1 MFKNLIKPLSII
13 LSIVVITAGIF
24 YVTHHVNAN
33 SIIVDSNLDT
43 VADDGFCTL
52 REAIEKAND
61 TTTGDPHGFATP
73 GECGSG
79 DPTGSDTITFANAMT
94 ITLAFDLPTITSP
107 VVIDGVSGIPGLSCG
122 DLPGGTPH
130 NLGVEIET
138 GANSGITLVNGS
150 AGSRINGLVIN
161 GESFIGFT
169 GSSAINIQDTSD
181 IQVSC
186 SYLGTDIS
194 GNSDEGY
201 SYTVNIRNSHD
212 IIIGNGS
219 LGSGN
224 LIHGIN
230 GINVENSSAI
240 TIQGNFIGVNS
251 SGTTTLLSPLIE
263 DHHFGINL
271 NGTTSNIQIGG
282 ANANQRNVISGF
294 QTNGNSNPIK
304 SAGISSDWSGSFLS
318 DIRIQGN
325 YIGTD
330 RTGMYA
336 IPNNDGIN
344 LCVSDGRPGGCP
356 GNIIDGVLIGGSN
369 PGEGNLV
376 AGSAGSSPLV
386 TSGES
391 IVIRFSNGSA
401 PGPFDTTTTYIK
413 NVTIRGN
420 YIGTDA
426 TGNAV
431 LAGSVG
437 DDQSAY
443 IFGGWFGDYIENVII
458 GGTGL
463 HEKNIF
469 AGSLHC
475 TWCDQVLVKNNH
487 FGVGIDGASALPG
500 FIGLMVGSS
509 RNVTVGGST
518 AVEGNLI
525 AHRSFFGLGFVADT
539 RNSYAENNIIRDND
553 GMGIII
559 AEYNRPVAI
568 PDNGTNFLNG
578 RPDVWVI
585 NNSIYNNA
593 DMGINIVSDLDN
605 DFNPDPGT
613 GGPNLNDISDLD
625 SGPNNNLNYPVI
637 HSITESPAGTLNL
650 SYYLDVPAGSY
661 RIEFYKNPTAGL
673 DSSYHGEGEVLA
685 YVDTFTST
693 GTMGTKTIALPG
705 TLTDILTGTATECT
719 DSTCTAFVRT
729 SEFGPTVPITA
740 GGGSGAGLDFGDVTT
755 TQTTALSNGAY
766 HILNTNYL
774 GSCIDADTGTAQNT
788 LATADDTGTPTDPSA
803 IVGTCTTPND
813 DEDGVTFDKGEYTTG
828 DTAVLDITAS
838 HPGIINVWVD
848 TNTNGSF
855 LDAGEHVLINEAV
868 VAGSNT
874 MTGFTVPATNGT
886 YPMRVRYVSAITNI
900 YQETPGVASPRGEA
914 LDGEVED
921 YTLQVGPVIVPPP
934 SGGGGGGGGGS
945 SLDLCLNLPNTQTTV
960 PSGYAKVPVD
970 PLTPG
975 VCTTSVAIDL
985 CSNISGIQQT
995 IPSGYEQKADGHCY
1009 QKTTTEQKPY
1019 TIKIYPLSE
1028 TGITPPP
1035 TSDQCPYF
1043 NKYLRLGRKNDT
1055 TEVLKWQNFLN
1066 THLKEK
1072 LTLTGVYDTETYNAV
1087 KRFQETYRPDVLTP
1101 WKLKSPTGWT
1111 YKTTRMKANQ
1121 IVGCLEKPVFLEI
1134 PKISWVLPAL

>member
-24 YVTHHVNAN
+24 YATHQVNAN
-33 SIIVDSNLDT
+33 SIIVNSNLDT

-61 TTTGDPHGFATP
+61 TTTGDPHGFVSP

-94 ITLAFDLPTITSP
+94 ITLSGDLPTITSP

-130 NLGVEIET
+130 NLGVEIDASIT
-138 GANSGITLVNGS
+138 GNGFVFDNNSDNSRIAGIMLTNTNGPTQLFGEAIRISSSDNFELSCSYIGTDMAGQNKFFGGILAIENSNNSIVHGNIINGNSGINYSGTLSGS
-150 AGSRINGLVIN
+150 VITGN
-161 GESFIGFT
+161 FFRLDPT
-169 GSSAINIQDTSD
+169 GSSILNTYSD
-181 IQVSC
+181 INSGNISSGDLSGAVTISNVTIGGTTPDLRNVFSHIRIGFNQVSN
-186 SYLGTDIS
+186 L
-194 GNSDEGY
+194 N
-201 SYTVNIRNSHD
+201 
-212 IIIGNGS
+212 IIGNY
-219 LGSGN
+219 
-224 LIHGIN
+224 
-230 GINVENSSAI
+230 
-240 TIQGNFIGVNS
+240 F
-251 SGTTTLLSPLIE
+251 
-263 DHHFGINL
+263 
-271 NGTTSNIQIGG
+271 
-282 ANANQRNVISGF
+282 
-294 QTNGNSNPIK
+294 
-304 SAGISSDWSGSFLS
+304 
-318 DIRIQGN
+318 
-325 YIGTD
+325 GTD
-330 RTGMYA
+330 RTGMSLT
-336 IPNNDGIN
+336 G
-344 LCVSDGRPGGCP
+344 VSDSGWIA
-356 GNIIDGVLIGGSN
+356 IIDPSTDVTIGGPN
-369 PGEGNLV
+369 PGEGNLF
-376 AGSAGSSPLV
+376 AGANGAAIAIQDF
-386 TSGES
+386 SGTYS
-391 IVIRFSNGSA
+391 QVQNTVIQ
-401 PGPFDTTTTYIK
+401 
-413 NVTIRGN
+413 GN
-420 YIGTDA
+420 LFGTDA
-426 TGNAV
+426 TGNTQLGIGYDSIQV
-431 LAGSVG
+431 SQV
-437 DDQSAY
+437 DDVTIGGY
-443 IFGGWFGDYIENVII
+443 NPGEGNVFGGTTAFQPGSIAAVSVHNLNII
-458 GGTGL
+458 G
-463 HEKNIF
+463 
-469 AGSLHC
+469 
-475 TWCDQVLVKNNH
+475 NN
-487 FGVGIDGASALPG
+487 FGVGLDGSTPLPG
-500 FIGLMVGSS
+500 PPATGMYIIGDSNGMI
-509 RNVTVGGST
+509 TK
-518 AVEGNLI
+518 
-525 AHRSFFGLGFVADT
+525 
-539 RNSYAENNIIRDND
+539 NNIQNYTFP
-553 GMGIII
+553 GIAII
-559 AEYNRPVAI
+559 DQLNI
-568 PDNGTNFLNG
+568 PAPYLFANGTPHMAIVDNK
-578 RPDVWVI
+578 
-585 NNSIYNNA
+585 IYNNGGL
-593 DMGINIVSDLDN
+593 GIELTTDYDGDIM
-605 DFNPDPGT
+605 PDT
-613 GGPNLNDISDLD
+613 LGPNLNDISDLD

-661 RIEFYKNPTAGL
+661 RVEFYKNPTAGL

-693 GTMGTKTIALPG
+693 GTMGTKTISLPG
-705 TLTDILTGTATECT
+705 TLTDILTGTATQCT

-755 TQTTALSNGAY
+755 TQTTALNNGAY

-788 LATADDTGTPTDPSA
+788 LATADDTTAPTDPSA

-813 DEDGVTFDKGEYTTG
+813 DEDGVTFDKGEYTIG

-838 HPGIINVWVD
+838 APGIINVWVD

-855 LDAGEHVLINEAV
+855 LDAGEQVITNTAV

-874 MTGFTVPATNGT
+874 MTGFTVPAANGT
-886 YPMRVRYVSAITNI
+886 YPLRVRYTSSSNAI

-921 YTLQVGPVIVPPP
+921 YNIQVGPVVPPP
-934 SGGGGGGGGGS
+934 SGGGGGGSGGS

-975 VCTTSVAIDL
+975 VCTTSVAIDR
-985 CSNISGIQQT
+985 CPNISGIQQT

-1009 QKTTTEQKPY
+1009 TTTKPVSPKEQKPY

-1028 TGITPPP
+1028 TGVTPPP

-1066 THLKEK
+1066 THLKENLK
-1072 LTLTGVYDTETYNAV
+1072 LTGIYDTETVNAV
-1087 KRFQETYRPDVLTP
+1087 KRFQETYRADVLTP

-1134 PKISWVLPAL
+1134 PKITWVLPAL